1 MKLSDITRGITRYWW
16 LPLLTGL
23 LSIGIGIWCLCSPV
37 TSLPVLA
44 YAFSI
49 CILAAGLCNLIFA
62 FVNTGG
68 LPGWGWALAYGII
81 EILCGVWLLTLP
93 AAVMTTAFIY
103 AIGIY
108 LVFVAVNSICEAC
121 MLNSYG
127 SIWFGL
133 ILALLLATIV
143 FSIIFLAGPV
153 VGDVAVWLYIGISF
167 ICFGIYRMVLS
178 AGLRRINKAVTSR
191 A

>member
-1 MKLSDITRGITRYWW
+1 MKLTDIARGITRYWW
-16 LPLLTGL
+16 IPLLTGL
-23 LSIGIGIWCLCSPV
+23 LSIGIGIWCLCSPD

-49 CILAAGLCNLIFA
+49 CILAAGIFNLVFA

-93 AAVMTTAFIY
+93 AGVMTTAFIY

-108 LVFVAVNSICEAC
+108 LIFVAINSICEAC
-121 MLNSYG
+121 MLNGYG
-127 SIWFGL
+127 SFGFGW
-133 ILALLLATIV
+133 ILALLLVTIV
-143 FSIIFLAGPV
+143 CSVIFLAGPIA
-153 VGDVAVWLYIGISF
+153 GGVAVWLYIGISF
-167 ICFGIYRMVLS
+167 ITYGVYRIILS
-178 AGLRRINKAVTSR
+178 CGLKKFNKTISE
-191 A
+191 